1 MSSFGDALK
10 GVKQLLLMQD
20 QIQRLEKISDRQNA
34 TIDGMADDV
43 IAIDKRLIRIET
55 LVEVAMA
62 RAAPPSPPRLEG

>member
-1 MSSFGDALK
+1 MSAFGDALK

-34 TIDGMADDV
+34 TIDDLADDV

-55 LVEVAMA
+55 MIEMTMA